1 MKKARIFFLML
12 ALVGFLFSFI
22 IHLLVLSG
30 RVPSSDCLNMV
41 LFLGAFVLFVS
52 AAYLSGTRAVRMG
65 LIAISEI
72 VKDYPTWLT
81 RTDAF
86 FFAYLRLISVGDVL

>member
-1 MKKARIFFLML
+1 MKTARIFFLML

-30 RVPSSDCLNMV
+30 RVPTSDLLDMV
-41 LFLGAFVLFVS
+41 PLLGAFVLFVS

-65 LIAISEI
+65 LIPISAI
-72 VKDYPTWLT
+72 VKDCPT
-81 RTDAF
+81 
-86 FFAYLRLISVGDVL
+86 